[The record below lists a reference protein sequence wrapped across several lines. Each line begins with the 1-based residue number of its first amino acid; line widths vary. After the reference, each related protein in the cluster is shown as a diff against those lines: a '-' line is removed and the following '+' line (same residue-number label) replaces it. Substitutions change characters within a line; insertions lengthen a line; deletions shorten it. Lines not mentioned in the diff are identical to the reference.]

1 MGQSVYIL
9 ADTFFISVS
18 SGANGLAVLNL
29 ILPVFGIMFAIG
41 SMIGIGSATRY
52 GIRRAK
58 GEEADHYFTQS
69 ISWAVLFSI
78 PFMLIGIFFP
88 DKFLALLG
96 ADAELIALGKTY
108 LRIVLVFAPFFM
120 CNYSV
125 TAFARNDYATST
137 VMAGSLAGSA
147 SISCLI
153 TFLFSRQAWIFRC
166 GAGNCFLSVC
176 YDAGMFHALFQ
187 QKMQHRFQM
196 EKTVCAAS
204 DLLLSAWRVRVCGRN
219 FLRSDHVHI

>member
-147 SISCLI
+147 FNMTLTRKSPLISSLLGCSAR
-153 TFLFSRQAWIFRC
+153 TN
-166 GAGNCFLSVC
+166 AGVPIVN
-176 YDAGMFHALFQ
+176 APN
-187 QKMQHRFQM
+187 
-196 EKTVCAAS
+196 S
-204 DLLLSAWRVRVCGRN
+204 DS
-219 FLRSDHVHI
+219 

>member
-137 VMAGSLAGSA
+137 VMAGSLAGVP

-153 TFLFSRQAWIFRC
+153 TFLFSRQGLDFPVRRWQ
-166 GAGNCFLSVC
+166 L
-176 YDAGMFHALFQ
+176 LF
-187 QKMQHRFQM
+187 
-196 EKTVCAAS
+196 
-204 DLLLSAWRVRVCGRN
+204 VRVLRCWYVPRIISAKNATSVSNGKNCPCG
-219 FLRSDHVHI
+219 I

>member
-1 MGQSVYIL
+1 MEKNYAKKIYKICFPKCSKYDGAIRVYSCRH
-9 ADTFFISVS
+9 FFISVS

-137 VMAGSLAGSA
+137 VMAGSLPAVP

-187 QKMQHRFQM
+187 QKNATSVSNG
-196 EKTVCAAS
+196 KNCP
-204 DLLLSAWRVRVCGRN
+204 CG
-219 FLRSDHVHI
+219 I

>member
-147 SISCLI
+147 
-153 TFLFSRQAWIFRC
+153 FLDFPVRRWQ
-166 GAGNCFLSVC
+166 L
-176 YDAGMFHALFQ
+176 LF
-187 QKMQHRFQM
+187 
-196 EKTVCAAS
+196 
-204 DLLLSAWRVRVCGRN
+204 VRVLRCWYVPRIISAKNATSVSNGKNCLCG
-219 FLRSDHVHI
+219 I

>member
-137 VMAGSLAGSA
+137 VMAGSLAGSVFNIVFDYIFIFPA
-147 SISCLI
+147 GLG
-153 TFLFSRQAWIFRC
+153 FS
-166 GAGNCFLSVC
+166 GA
-176 YDAGMFHALFQ
+176 ALATAF
-187 QKMQHRFQM
+187 
-196 EKTVCAAS
+196 
-204 DLLLSAWRVRVCGRN
+204 VRVSRCWYVPRIISAKNVTSVSNGKNCPCG
-219 FLRSDHVHI
+219 I